1 MNKTKVDYDR
11 LAPTYHRR
19 YQASAMSATG
29 AALIALAQA
38 AGAQRVLEAG
48 CGTGRWLE
56 ELRPHISLAVGLD
69 RSLGML
75 AQAREREVGARL
87 VQADA
92 GSIPLQSGVFDLVF
106 SVNAFHHFADKQAY
120 IAAAHRLL
128 RPGGRLA
135 ILGSD
140 PHGRERDWYVYH
152 YFEGVYA
159 ADLQRFLPIT
169 EIAQL
174 MQQQGFERLEHRVV
188 ESIRSRFAG
197 REVFSDPFLE
207 KDSCSQLA
215 LLGHAEYQAGL
226 ERIRQDIGKAE
237 ARGETL
243 YFNTELTIEM
253 ISGVKAGG

>member
-1 MNKTKVDYDR
+1 MNYDR

-29 AALIALAQA
+29 AALVELVQA
-38 AGAQRVLEAG
+38 IGAQRVLEVG

-56 ELRPHISLAVGLD
+56 ELRPHVSLAVGLD

-75 AQAREREVGARL
+75 AQARERQVPALL

-92 GSIPLQSGVFDLVF
+92 GSLPLQSDVVDLVF
-106 SVNAFHHFADKQAY
+106 SVNAFHHFADKRAY
-120 IAAAHRLL
+120 IAAAYRLL

-140 PHGRERDWYVYH
+140 PHGRERDWFVYR

-159 ADLQRFLPIT
+159 TDLQRFLPIT
-169 EIAQL
+169 EIAGM
-174 MQQQGFERLEHRVV
+174 MQQQGFKRLEHRVV

-207 KDSCSQLA
+207 KNSCSQLA
-215 LLGHAEYQAGL
+215 LLSQAEYQAGL
-226 ERIRQDIGKAE
+226 ERIRQDIERAE

-253 ISGVKAGG
+253 ISGVKAED